1 MQQTAPESDE
11 QTRSQTTTHVETA
24 EIHGIK
30 INYDSHRSVTK
41 TPKQSMIA
49 AVTSEHLLEAQ
60 FQETDHINA
69 DDYGRTEIMGMEING
84 SGIMAADSLYPSL
97 IRHQCA
103 SKV

>member
-1 MQQTAPESDE
+1 MCSSDLGVRRKESASDRTTSSPSMQQTAPESDE

-30 INYDSHRSVTK
+30 INYDSHRSVTQ

-69 DDYGRTEIMGMEING
+69 DDYG
-84 SGIMAADSLYPSL
+84 
-97 IRHQCA
+97 
-103 SKV
+103 

>member
-30 INYDSHRSVTK
+30 INYDSHRSVTQ